1 MDILQLLTQEKNH
14 KMFSKYFPNTNILSS
29 FDFDKSMKNIKNN
42 TLGIF
47 DIVTVLQ
54 IGMENNN
61 IRNRV
66 IDICINNK
74 SKIFQNQIKAI
85 IPQYHTSKCV
95 NDCAYCSFRKS
106 NPNVLRTELNDEDF
120 EKELNLI
127 FEWGYTT
134 IEFVYAADENFPAKR
149 IAERIT
155 RAKRIGQSI
164 GKELEIGINA
174 SPLSLE
180 DYMILND
187 AGLDFVLLWMETYSK
202 ESYKKWHPN
211 NTPKSDFNYRIDTFD
226 RSIQAGIKKY
236 AFAVLF
242 GLSDWKEDVI
252 NLIQHGLYIRK
263 TYGVEP
269 YIIGNPRLKYA
280 MGLDVEKSPF
290 IIDDENYIF
299 VNYLLKLIF
308 PETKL
313 FINTRETIDM
323 NLELIKGGGD
333 FFTIDCGTFPGAY
346 LNSELVKNGQEQFHT
361 SYYNRENTIALL
373 QEKGY
378 KVIF

>member
-1 MDILQLLTQEKNH
+1 MYSHFFPSTLNLCCSDNTFESLLENTQNMNISDIYTLINICLTDKEKIV
-14 KMFSKYFPNTNILSS
+14 NIISAQ
-29 FDFDKSMKNIKNN
+29 KRIKHNN
-42 TLGIF
+42 TL
-47 DIVTVLQ
+47 Q
-54 IGMENNN
+54 
-61 IRNRV
+61 
-66 IDICINNK
+66 
-74 SKIFQNQIKAI
+74 AI
-85 IPQYHTSKCV
+85 IPQYHTSKCID
-95 NDCAYCSFRKS
+95 DCAYCSFRKS
-106 NPNVLRTELNDEDF
+106 NPHVLRAELNDKDF

-127 FEWGYTT
+127 LDWGYTT
-134 IEFVYAADENFPAKR
+134 IEFVYAADTNFPAKR

-155 RAKRIGQSI
+155 QAKRIGKSM

-174 SPLSLE
+174 SPLSLD

-202 ESYKKWHPN
+202 ENYKKWHPN

-252 NLIQHGLYIRK
+252 NLIQHGLYIRS

-280 MGLDVEKSPF
+280 MGLDVEKSTF

-299 VNYLLKLIF
+299 INYLLKLIF

-313 FINTRETIDM
+313 FISTRETINM

-361 SYYNRENTIALL
+361 SYYNREKTIALL

-378 KVIF
+378 KIIF